1 MYKRQLTVPGSFPYY
16 TAEAN
21 GCRYTDVDG
30 NEFIDYICGYGP
42 MVIGY
47 RNKAIDEAAAA
58 QQALADCTNHPGEVM
73 VKLAERLIEL
83 IPTADWAFFGKN
95 GGDMTTYATLV
106 ARAYT
111 NRKKIIMAVSYTH
124 LDVYKRQGLHRSRRY
139 RAV

>member
-1 MYKRQLTVPGSFPYY
+1 MSKVTEKLYSFDKSMALFARAAEVIPGGIYGHFSPTLTVPGSFPYY

-83 IPTADWAFFGKN
+83 IPTADWAFLAK
-95 GGDMTTYATLV
+95 TA
-106 ARAYT
+106 A
-111 NRKKIIMAVSYTH
+111 I
-124 LDVYKRQGLHRSRRY
+124 
-139 RAV
+139 